1 VDVTLAQV
9 AVFRSLLRDTRCAC
23 AKERRGRPAKITPR
37 QLKALLSA
45 RKTLQRKH
53 GQQREVTLSLLRTL
67 PQT

>member
-1 VDVTLAQV
+1 MDVTLAHV

-45 RKTLQRKH
+45 RKTLQKKH
-53 GQQREVTLSLLRTL
+53 GQHREVTLSLLRTL
-67 PQT
+67 PKT